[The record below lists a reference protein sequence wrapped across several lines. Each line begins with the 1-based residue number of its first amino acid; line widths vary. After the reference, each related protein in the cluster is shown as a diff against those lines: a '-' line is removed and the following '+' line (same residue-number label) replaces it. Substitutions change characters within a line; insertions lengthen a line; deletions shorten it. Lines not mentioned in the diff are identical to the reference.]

1 VSPHEDEARIGA
13 TTRTPQTRAG
23 ESPQRIGPY
32 RILREIGEGG
42 MGIVYEAEQETPVRR
57 KVALKL
63 IKIGMDTREVIA
75 RFESERQALALMNH
89 ANIARV
95 YDAGATPEGRPY
107 FAMEYIQGIPITE
120 YCDKHRLTIRERLAL
135 FVDVCEGVQHAH
147 QKGIIHRDIKP
158 SNVLV
163 TTQDDTRTPKIIDFG
178 VAKATSQRLTEH
190 SLFTELGQMIGTP
203 EYMSPE
209 QAELTNLDID
219 TRTDVYSLGALLY
232 ELLAGRQPFDS
243 KDLRQAGFAEIQR
256 KLRED
261 EPPKPS
267 SRVTVLGPSSTLC
280 ASNRRVD
287 VRALG
292 RALEGDLDWIT
303 MKALEKDRVRRY
315 ETAHGLAADVQRHLR
330 DEPVTAGPP
339 SGIYR
344 ARKLFR
350 RHRAKILAAGAVALV
365 LVVGVIGT
373 SWALLRAV
381 RAERRAG
388 AEAVEARRQT
398 AIAEAVNAFLNDD
411 LLAAVA
417 PSAARGQGKDVVM
430 REVLQVAGE
439 RLDRASKDGGRFA
452 AEPLVEAAIRT
463 TLGHTHRELGE
474 YAAAEPHLQRALELR
489 RKALGEEHEAT
500 GEAMNQLGLLYWRQ
514 GRLEQ
519 AEPLYRGALA
529 IATRALGPDHR
540 ATLAYEMNL
549 AVLFRAQ
556 GRYKEA
562 EPLYEHNLEAK
573 QRTLGAEHPDTLNTM
588 SGLGN
593 HFQETGRYEKAEAL
607 HRQALETKR
616 RTLGEKSPSTVAE
629 MNNLGNDLAL
639 LGRYEEAAQLMQRTL
654 ELKMDLYGADHPS
667 TLNSVNNLA
676 ELRDVLGHDAEA
688 EPLHRQALDGRTRA
702 LGSRHAVTLQS
713 MERLA
718 ATLVN
723 LGRYQEAE
731 PLAAKAAAQALESLG
746 EEHPLTLAAQ
756 DTRAR
761 VLVEVHRAAE
771 AASILQRQLAILAAK
786 KSRGE
791 DVGEGEALANSVRI
805 HLAMA
810 LAALRRLPEA
820 EALLLESIPKLPPR
834 EADTARAIRFLVR
847 FYEDWNRTQ
856 PDQGRAA
863 RASEWKRRLDT
874 PSDPVRPR

>member
-1 VSPHEDEARIGA
+1 MSRQDEAPTGD
-13 TTRTPQTRAG
+13 TTRTPQT
-23 ESPQRIGPY
+23 SSVSIPQRIGPY
-32 RILREIGEGG
+32 RILRQIGEGG

-89 ANIARV
+89 PNIARV

-107 FAMEYIQGIPITE
+107 FAMEYVQGIPITD
-120 YCDKHRLTIRERLAL
+120 YCDRHRLTIPERLAL

-163 TTQDDTRTPKIIDFG
+163 TTQDDTRAPKIIDFG

-190 SLFTELGQMIGTP
+190 SLFTELGQIIGTP

-209 QAELTNLDID
+209 QAEMTNLDID

-243 KDLRQAGFAEIQR
+243 KELRRAGVAEIQR
-256 KLRED
+256 KIREED
-261 EPPKPS
+261 PPKPS
-267 SRVTVLGPSSTLC
+267 SRATIVEPASTLC

-315 ETAHGLAADVQRHLR
+315 ETAHDLALDVGRHLR

-350 RHRAKILAAGAVALV
+350 RHRAEFLAAGAVLLA

-381 RAERRAG
+381 RAERRA
-388 AEAVEARRQT
+388 ASEAVEARRQT

-411 LLAAVA
+411 LLAAAA
-417 PSAARGQGKDVVM
+417 PSAARGQGKDVMM
-430 REVLQVAGE
+430 REVLKVAGE

-452 AEPLVEAAIRT
+452 AEPLVEASIRV

-474 YAAAEPHLQRALELR
+474 YAAAEPHLLRALELR
-489 RKALGEEHEAT
+489 RKALGEEHQKTA
-500 GEAMNQLGLLYWRQ
+500 EAMNHLALLNFRQ
-514 GRLEQ
+514 GRLQE
-519 AEPLYRGALA
+519 AEPLYRSALA
-529 IATRALGPDHR
+529 IATRGLGPDDR

-549 AVLFRAQ
+549 AVVLRAQ

-562 EPLYEHNLEAK
+562 EPLYEHNLESK
-573 QRTLGAEHPDTLNTM
+573 LRTLGADHVDTLNTM

-593 HFQETGRYEKAEAL
+593 HYQETGRWEKAEAL
-607 HRQALETKR
+607 HRRALATKLR
-616 RTLGEKSPSTVAE
+616 LLGEKAPSTIAE

-639 LGRYEEAAQLMQRTL
+639 LGRFDEAAQLMQRTL
-654 ELKMDLYGADHPS
+654 ALKMELFGADHPS
-667 TLNSVNNLA
+667 TLNSVSNLA
-676 ELRDVLGHDAEA
+676 ELRDQLGRDAEA
-688 EPLHRQALDGRTRA
+688 EPLHRQALDGRMRA
-702 LGSRHAVTLQS
+702 LGPRHALTFHS

-718 ATLVN
+718 AALLN
-723 LGRYQEAE
+723 LGRHAEAE
-731 PLAAKAAAQALESLG
+731 RLATTAAAQALESLG
-746 EEHPLTLAAQ
+746 EEHPGTLAAH

-761 VLVEVHRAAE
+761 ALVEVGRAAE
-771 AASILQRQLAILAAK
+771 AETILRRQLAIVEAK

-791 DVGEGEALANSVRI
+791 DAGENDDLAKRLRI
-805 HLAMA
+805 HLGMA
-810 LAALRRLPEA
+810 LAQRHQRAEA

-834 EADTARAIRFLVR
+834 DADTARAIQFLVR
-847 FYEDWNRTQ
+847 FYEDWNRAE
-856 PDQGRAA
+856 PDPGRAA
-863 RASEWKRRLDT
+863 RAAEWKQRLNT
-874 PSDPVRPR
+874 PLR